1 MGEIG
6 MNRATV
12 FVIIVAVVAIG
23 GFTYWSGTRP
33 AGEAPAAAVDGAT
46 VTPES
51 GEASASPAE
60 PSTAQS
66 N

>member
-1 MGEIG
+1 

-12 FVIIVAVVAIG
+12 LVIVVAVVAIG

-33 AGEAPAAAVDGAT
+33 AGDAPASVDGAAAPAA
-46 VTPES
+46 VTE
-51 GEASASPAE
+51 GGDASAT
-60 PSTAQS
+60 TAPGTTET